1 MVSPLEIQF
10 LEFNHKEKTYKIN
23 DKIIIESDKKAVC
36 NDEMLWL
43 LKIDGEEIYFA
54 KSKES
59 HKKDYTS
66 IVRYHMT
73 TKKFDHFLTLEEEI
87 SNVGWIP
94 SKQPPGLPM
103 MIHSPQRLISLQKLS
118 VTQELAPA
126 HEED

>member
-1 MVSPLEIQF
+1 MLSPQEIKY
-10 LEFNHKEKTYKIN
+10 LEFNNEEKTYKIN
-23 DKIIIESDKKAVC
+23 DKITIEIDKKAV
-36 NDEMLWL
+36 NDDEILWL

-59 HKKDYTS
+59 HKKDYTA

-73 TKKFDHFLTLEEEI
+73 TKKFDIFLTLEEEI

-126 HEED
+126 KHE